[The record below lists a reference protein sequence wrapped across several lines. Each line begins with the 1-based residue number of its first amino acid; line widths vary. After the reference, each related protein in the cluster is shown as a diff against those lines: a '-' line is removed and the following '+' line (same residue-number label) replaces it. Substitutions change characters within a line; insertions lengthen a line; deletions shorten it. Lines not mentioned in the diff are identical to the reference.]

1 MWLVQERSR
10 SCSSRA
16 DVRRAVFSQNAV
28 ATGCRSGQAE
38 TLALTD
44 LGEVTLAGS
53 GWL

>member
-1 MWLVQERSR
+1 MWLLQERSR
-10 SCSSRA
+10 SNSSRA
-16 DVRRAVFSQNAV
+16 DVRRAVFSKNAV
-28 ATGCRSGQAE
+28 ATDCRSGQAE